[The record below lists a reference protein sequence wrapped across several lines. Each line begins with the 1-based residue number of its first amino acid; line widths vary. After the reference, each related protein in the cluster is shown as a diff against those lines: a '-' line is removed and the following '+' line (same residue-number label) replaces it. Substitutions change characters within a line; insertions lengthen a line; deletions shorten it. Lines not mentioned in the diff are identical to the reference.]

1 MSERGDGEARG
12 HAETWGRASGG
23 GQVNQA
29 GADQYVIHV
38 HVPEDRDRTDDEWAA
53 RCRELEEQVRNARA
67 EGRAEARAEFAKRL
81 RDAELRAVRAERI
94 MREAEE
100 KRARAEEMLARA
112 RQEPDS
118 RRQTAE
124 REQETASVRDSAGPA
139 QDGEGVEETGVPL
152 VDALAAGGVMFREQ
166 LRRLGMVTGRRDG
179 RGTAPRIVDGEGAEK
194 SDPVGERTFT
204 PPTCDRPDPDPAP

>member
-1 MSERGDGEARG
+1 MAAADGRGA
-12 HAETWGRASGG
+12 
-23 GQVNQA
+23 
-29 GADQYVIHV
+29 ADQWRGTVGG
-38 HVPEDRDRTDDEWAA
+38 P
-53 RCRELEEQVRNARA
+53 REGQQPHLPGV
-67 EGRAEARAEFAKRL
+67 
-81 RDAELRAVRAERI
+81 
-94 MREAEE
+94 EE
-100 KRARAEEMLARA
+100 KRARAEETLARA

-139 QDGEGVEETGVPL
+139 QDGEGIEETGVPL